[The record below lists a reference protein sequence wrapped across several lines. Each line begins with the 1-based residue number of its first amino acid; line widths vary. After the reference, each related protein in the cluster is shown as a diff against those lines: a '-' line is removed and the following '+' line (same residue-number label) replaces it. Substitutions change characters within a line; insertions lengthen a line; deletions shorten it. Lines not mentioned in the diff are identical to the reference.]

1 MPNLNSLPGFTELR
15 ARTRGDSR
23 VLVAVLD
30 GEAAIEH
37 PAYSGA
43 NVVAHRGYWLDDREA
58 SAWSTGHATHIG
70 SVIFGQP
77 GSTVEGLAP
86 DCRGMLIAGAVDED
100 SAITELNL
108 ARAIEYCLAQGARI
122 IHCAFAQPSQ
132 TGMAQAWIEAAVQ
145 KAEEYGAVIVAP
157 AGNDYGE
164 IWCSPATLPTVVAVG
179 ALADDGAPMQFTN
192 FGSRYDGHSIMGPGE
207 NVLGATPDGGVAHEK
222 GTSVAAPVITGVIAA
237 LTSAVVQAGGP
248 LDPQQ
253 VRQVLFETARPCTGA
268 GADRCIGG
276 EVAVDRAIAVL
287 LDGLSIEAARRT
299 FPDGPASADAPPAI
313 APGVVPREGLPP
325 HSNAVHY
332 PTGAPTPR
340 DTYARQIRET
350 NWRTVGTSTAA
361 AFAVEPSLRYPAHTF
376 VIGQM
381 SVEYPNESVRR
392 VFADAMGS
400 QEVSADGRLND
411 IEQLVEYLDQNPA
424 DARKLNWVVNINGE
438 PRYRVRPSGTYANE
452 VFDTL
457 AALVLGSSRGSITV
471 ASIPGSATAD
481 TTTLQSGT
489 VVRDLTVTSLRGIH
503 GWHPAQ
509 VAEQALT
516 AVHSHALIDSRGDD
530 TSSRDSSEAANAEN
544 RPIIA
549 DESTAAFNWP
559 RLRTPA
565 SAEVTSA
572 VADFLQ
578 LAYFRADQQPEVS
591 RDRALNFA
599 ATNGYQI
606 AAAFLD
612 AMNDNLAYSDYRLE
626 YSPFARVGGNCW
638 DLILC
643 FRDPV
648 KGARAIREY
657 RLTVDVVDT
666 LPVTVGRLRSWAGPR
681 S

>member
-1 MPNLNSLPGFTELR
+1 MHVHHVERFVVRRNAQNREHRAEDLVCIDGHVGGDIVDQGWAEPVTARLTIDLGVTTIDDDRCARGF
-15 ARTRGDSR
+15 AGIDVRGN
-23 VLVAVLD
+23 LVAVHL
-30 GEAAIEH
+30 GNQRAHVGAART
-37 PAYSGA
+37 
-43 NVVAHRGYWLDDREA
+43 VTRTKL
-58 SAWSTGHATHIG
+58 GHALGDLGNQRICNITNG
-70 SVIFGQP
+70 
-77 GSTVEGLAP
+77 
-86 DCRGMLIAGAVDED
+86 DE
-100 SAITELNL
+100 
-108 ARAIEYCLAQGARI
+108 RR
-122 IHCAFAQPSQ
+122 
-132 TGMAQAWIEAAVQ
+132 
-145 KAEEYGAVIVAP
+145 
-157 AGNDYGE
+157 
-164 IWCSPATLPTVVAVG
+164 
-179 ALADDGAPMQFTN
+179 
-192 FGSRYDGHSIMGPGE
+192 DGH
-207 NVLGATPDGGVAHEK
+207 
-222 GTSVAAPVITGVIAA
+222 AA
-237 LTSAVVQAGGP
+237 LTSGT
-248 LDPQQ
+248 
-253 VRQVLFETARPCTGA
+253 TARVDG
-268 GADRCIGG
+268 CIGG

-287 LDGLSIEAARRT
+287 LDGLSIQAARRK

-313 APGVVPREGLPP
+313 ASGVVPRDGLPP

-340 DTYARQIRET
+340 KTYAREIRET
-350 NWRTVGTSTAA
+350 NWRTVGATTAA
-361 AFAVEPSLRYPAHTF
+361 EFAVEPSLRYPAHTF
-376 VIGQM
+376 VIGQV
-381 SVEYPNESVRR
+381 SVDYPSESVRR

-400 QEVSADGRLND
+400 QAVSTDGRLHD

-457 AALVLGSSRGSITV
+457 AALVLASTRGSITV

-489 VVRDLTVTSLRGIH
+489 VVRDLMVTSLRGIH

-509 VAEQALT
+509 VAQQALA
-516 AVHSHALIDSRGDD
+516 AVHSDALIDSCGDD
-530 TSSRDSSEAANAEN
+530 TWSRDSLEAANAEN
-544 RPIIA
+544 RPTIA
-549 DESTAAFNWP
+549 AESTAAFNWP

-612 AMNDNLAYSDYRLE
+612 AMNDNLSYVDYRME

-648 KGARAIREY
+648 KGARAMREY